1 MNPSPEGHTPSETL
15 PKPAS
20 PWKQLTGVAG
30 KCLRAGLEHHGDGG
44 GAGGRGGA
52 GACGLAAHLGGKGE
66 VARPLDSDGDV
77 TLIHHHEAFFNG
89 SLILTA
95 DRTGCAR
102 NGATGSYLIAQRCSW
117 INNCSTPEALVDNF
131 ISALMKIR

>member
-1 MNPSPEGHTPSETL
+1 MDVVVREPADWL
-15 PKPAS
+15 PP
-20 PWKQLTGVAG
+20 
-30 KCLRAGLEHHGDGG
+30 
-44 GAGGRGGA
+44 
-52 GACGLAAHLGGKGE
+52 GGKGE
-66 VARPLDSDGDV
+66 AARALESEGDS

-95 DRTGCAR
+95 EQDRLR
-102 NGATGSYLIAQRCSW
+102 EERRYRQLLDRATVSW